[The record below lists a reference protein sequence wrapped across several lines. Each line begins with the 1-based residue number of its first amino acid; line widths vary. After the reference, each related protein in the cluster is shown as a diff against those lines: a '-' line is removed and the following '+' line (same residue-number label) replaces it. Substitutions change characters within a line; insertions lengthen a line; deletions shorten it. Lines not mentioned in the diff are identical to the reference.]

1 MQEKYKTENIPFKNL
16 PDNDNYYLVLNY
28 CAAVKLKNES
38 LIPNIQ
44 VILRKVN
51 IDNLTVIKNSA
62 DIVVYLPMPELDEVR
77 IGSVWKRR
85 QKVLDRWKN
94 FDTLEYMEDVNFNFD
109 FTIQNPRIVKFNEG
123 IDSLGDSLSNIY
135 KINFEKSEEKNIPF
149 FNKTNY
155 TKLISDDGITVLIPS
170 IELFVS
176 AYTPQHKIIKQ
187 RLLQFNLDDAINEFI
202 NLNNSKVE
210 NQEYY
215 IGLYKKWEDSNI
227 KFLAYAK
234 FNNISRNRISYLSSS
249 LEFNSGDT
257 ISGYQ
262 VRYPIVLPYH
272 PIHLFISSDGLWLN
286 EKTFLIQRIY
296 IINIPSDITVKAI
309 VEGKIYKVEEKF
321 YKPEKKESKP
331 KIIESEEEN
340 QDHENGI
347 TNLLEVTN
355 ITGMD
360 SNKQPRRME
369 TFHRVQTQVKTIDDN
384 KPKIE
389 ILNKEEKKIELI
401 ENSGAEDNKQIDVQ
415 NDQETSKIDK
425 ENVENVDGSDAEKL
439 PSGDNSRQIKYLSSH
454 SDDETNLLLNQIIE
468 ILNNFKTEE
477 FIVDYKFLD
486 KDFKELNK
494 LKETTFYET
503 LLNNGFDKKDLED
516 NWYKL
521 KKRENGELKELGYRE
536 YFLIEIKLIDKYCYL
551 LEIGKKESESSYLGV
566 IFRDS
571 TFNKLSNEELIR
583 ILKKVVKNEGNY
595 SKKDSSITD
604 VKKLK
609 AVDLGVKY
617 EKYSH
622 KFDETLNKF
631 LNLESN
637 IKKKINLLNNLKIK
651 IKK

>member
-1 MQEKYKTENIPFKNL
+1 MQEKNKIENLPFKNL

-51 IDNLTVIKNSA
+51 IDNLTVIKNSP
-62 DIVVYLPMPELDEVR
+62 DIVVYLPIPELDEVR
-77 IGSVWKRR
+77 IGSVWKRHK
-85 QKVLDRWKN
+85 KVLDRWKI

-109 FTIQNPRIVKFNEG
+109 FTIHNPQMVKFNEE

-202 NLNNSKVE
+202 NLDNSKVG
-210 NQEYY
+210 NQEYH

-234 FNNISRNRISYLSSS
+234 FNNISRNRISYFYSS

-286 EKTFLIQRIY
+286 EKTFLVQRIY

-309 VEGKIYKVEEKF
+309 IEGKIHNIEKKF
-321 YKPEKKESKP
+321 YKPEEKESKP

-340 QDHENGI
+340 QDYENGI

-360 SNKQPRRME
+360 SNKQPRTRE
-369 TFHRVQTQVKTIDDN
+369 SLYRVQTQVKTIDDN

-389 ILNKEEKKIELI
+389 ILKIEEEKIELI
-401 ENSGAEDNKQIDVQ
+401 EDPDAEDKKQIDVQ
-415 NDQETSKIDK
+415 NNQETSKIDK
-425 ENVENVDGSDAEKL
+425 DNIENVDGSDAENL
-439 PSGDNSRQIKYLSSH
+439 PSGNSSRQIKYLSSH
-454 SDDETNLLLNQIIE
+454 RDDETNLLLNQIIE
-468 ILNNFKTEE
+468 ILNNFKTEQ
-477 FIVDYKFLD
+477 FIVKYKFLD
-486 KDFKELNK
+486 KNFRELIK
-494 LKETTFYET
+494 LEETTFYET
-503 LLNNGFDKKDLED
+503 LFNNGFDKKDLEN

-536 YFLIEIKLIDKYCYL
+536 YLLIEIKLIDKYCYL
-551 LEIGKKESESSYLGV
+551 LEIGKKESESSYLGA
-566 IFRDS
+566 IFRDLS
-571 TFNKLSNEELIR
+571 FNKLSNEELTKV
-583 ILKKVVKNEGNY
+583 LKKIVENEGNY
-595 SKKDSSITD
+595 SKKDPSITD

-622 KFDETLNKF
+622 KFNEELNEF
-631 LNLESN
+631 VNLESN
-637 IKKKINLLNNLKIK
+637 IKKKIKSLNGLN
-651 IKK
+651 